1 MATSTRNRRAHG
13 GITVAHRALRLLL
26 LFGLL
31 LAPSTLAAQ
40 EGSAASSFSSSH
52 AALGTGSSGPG
63 RVPSDIANLRLAPG
77 FTVRLSVLD
86 DPDFAGTF
94 RVDEHGNLNVPVLGR
109 VHVEGE
115 TASDAEV
122 HLQKMLLDGRLL
134 KDPQIELTVVEF
146 PEGEITVLGEVARPG
161 LVAVHGARKLADV
174 LALAGG
180 TTVTAGNEVEISR
193 GGTEE
198 DSESIHYS
206 LDPAAMETTFVRP
219 GDTVLVKR
227 AGIVYVLG
235 AVNRPSGIVMQEK
248 GTLDVLQA
256 IALAGGTT
264 QMASIGTIYLL
275 RRQPD
280 HSTKVIALPYK
291 KMTRGKPVDDQ
302 LLAEDILFVPTN
314 KIKMAYADVQGV
326 ITAVATVGVY
336 TAAGY

>member
-1 MATSTRNRRAHG
+1 MTHKAM
-13 GITVAHRALRLLL
+13 RLLFL
-26 LFGLL
+26 LVLL
-31 LAPSTLAAQ
+31 LAPSIVTAQ
-40 EGSAASSFSSSH
+40 QGSAGSSFSSGH
-52 AALGTGSSGPG
+52 VALGSESGGPS

-77 FTVRLSVLD
+77 FMLRLTVLD

-109 VHVEGE
+109 VPVEGE
-115 TASDAEV
+115 TASEAQA
-122 HLQKMLLDGRLL
+122 HLQRMLLDGRFL

-161 LVAVHGARKLADV
+161 LVAVHGSRKLIDV

-206 LDPAAMETTFVRP
+206 MDPGTMETTFVRP

-235 AVNRPSGIVMQEK
+235 AVNRPSGIVMQEA
-248 GTLDVLQA
+248 GSLDVLQA

-264 QMASIGTIYLL
+264 QTASIGTIYLL
-275 RRQPD
+275 RRLPD

-291 KMTRGKPVDDQ
+291 KMTRGMPADDQ

>member
-1 MATSTRNRRAHG
+1 
-13 GITVAHRALRLLL
+13 
-26 LFGLL
+26 
-31 LAPSTLAAQ
+31 LAS
-40 EGSAASSFSSSH
+40 
-52 AALGTGSSGPG
+52 ALGAADQG

-122 HLQKMLLDGRLL
+122 HLQKVLLDGRLL

-256 IALAGGTT
+256 IALAGGTIDAHAFADSPAT
-264 QMASIGTIYLL
+264 NAQRAARTVAALAVHA
-275 RRQPD
+275 RRIEA
-280 HSTKVIALPYK
+280 HT
-291 KMTRGKPVDDQ
+291 
-302 LLAEDILFVPTN
+302 
-314 KIKMAYADVQGV
+314 AYARSQKNNHGLSEGV
-326 ITAVATVGVY
+326 GLWTSTAFTSAIVSRAR
-336 TAAGY
+336 AADSRTIRISLLCIRPGRVVPRSHHQHHRHLHAPR